1 MYIRNATNTIQLSLI
16 KKIEQKALSLSHLSL
31 HAYTTPTTLDGIGQA
46 IKLDFTE
53 LLSYYGLS

>member
-31 HAYTTPTTLDGIGQA
+31 HAYTTPTTLDGIG
-46 IKLDFTE
+46 
-53 LLSYYGLS
+53 